1 MVGRQTDRQRR
12 KPSKVACVILLDA
25 RVWRIG
31 EVDMIAVECVSS
43 VLTSLLRE
51 GACFPSLE
59 FFMWNAV
66 CG

>member
-1 MVGRQTDRQRR
+1 
-12 KPSKVACVILLDA
+12 
-25 RVWRIG
+25 
-31 EVDMIAVECVSS
+31 VDMIAVECVSS